1 MSERQSSA
9 VANVEGAR
17 KAAALLLAIGK
28 PLSDR
33 LLKHF
38 SDDEMQRIVETTA
51 QLGAVP
57 RHQVEEFADEIAA
70 AVKRGI
76 DIYGTADEVEL
87 LLSGVVPAE
96 QIATLMSRLRPGARM
111 PVWPRLADISDAA
124 LLKFLGQEH
133 PQVVAFIL
141 AKTGSTLA
149 ADVLRQLPGP
159 LRSEVVRRLISM
171 KPVTDWAQTILE
183 QAIEEELLA
192 KAGSETG
199 QVTHS
204 RVADIMNRM
213 ERPEMEELL
222 SDLQQRRPKD
232 ARLVKG
238 LLFTFDDVAR
248 LAPVDRAKL
257 FDGVSTETTILA
269 LNGTAGDLREV
280 VLSVISPRSRR
291 MIEQEIATAANV
303 PPKEIAR
310 ARRAVAEFALQ
321 LAERGEINV
330 PQQEE

>member
-1 MSERQSSA
+1 
-9 VANVEGAR
+9 
-17 KAAALLLAIGK
+17 
-28 PLSDR
+28 
-33 LLKHF
+33 
-38 SDDEMQRIVETTA
+38 
-51 QLGAVP
+51 
-57 RHQVEEFADEIAA
+57 
-70 AVKRGI
+70 
-76 DIYGTADEVEL
+76 
-87 LLSGVVPAE
+87 
-96 QIATLMSRLRPGARM
+96 MSRLRPGARM

-232 ARLVKG
+232 AKLVKG

-257 FDGVSTETTILA
+257 FDGVPTETTILA

-291 MIEQEIATAANV
+291 MIEQEIASAADV